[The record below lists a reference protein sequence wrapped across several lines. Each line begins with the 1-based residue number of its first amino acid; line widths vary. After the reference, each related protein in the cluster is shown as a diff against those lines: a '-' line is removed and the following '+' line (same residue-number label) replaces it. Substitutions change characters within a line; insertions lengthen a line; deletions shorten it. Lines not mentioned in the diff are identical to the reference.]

1 MNNVK
6 LPESFQNLSWETLED
21 LVDLFVYQ
29 NQRYIPKKQLYDWNK
44 KNLVPTLFLD
54 FVKSQ
59 GFEFQENSAA
69 KKIKHPVAALLASL
83 VKNGEQIVKTE
94 VNSVSHIGRSK
105 SSEKNIRSNTTMK
118 IPVHRCQK
126 EDCVNNN
133 SKICSC
139 SPFKPT
145 KKEDIIIDCL
155 RYSPKEFKFK
165 NRNEALI
172 VYSD

>member
-59 GFEFQENSAA
+59 GFEFQENSED
-69 KKIKHPVAALLASL
+69 KKIKHPIATLLVSL
-83 VKNGEQIVKTE
+83 VK
-94 VNSVSHIGRSK
+94 
-105 SSEKNIRSNTTMK
+105 
-118 IPVHRCQK
+118 
-126 EDCVNNN
+126 
-133 SKICSC
+133 
-139 SPFKPT
+139 
-145 KKEDIIIDCL
+145 KKKKKKKLII
-155 RYSPKEFKFK
+155 K
-165 NRNEALI
+165 
-172 VYSD
+172 